1 MLSKKQQD
9 WLKHLSSEKKINI
22 LLFDTNTEKIFF
34 KIKNKIQDNLGKG
47 TRVEHRG
54 ASSLGISGQDE
65 IDVYVPV
72 SPKKFDSYIP
82 KMIKI
87 FGEPRSAYPL
97 ERIRFNE
104 EIDGKKIDLFLINE
118 QHNDWI
124 NGCRFENYLKSHPK
138 EFLEKYKKLKEEMNG
153 FSVKDYY
160 TKKNIFI
167 SRILNKTNKLI
178 PLT

>member
-9 WLKHLSSEKKINI
+9 WLNHLSTEKKITI
-22 LLFDTNTEKIFF
+22 LPYDSRVNEIFL
-34 KIKNKIQDNLGKG
+34 KIKDKIQDNLGKD

-72 SPKKFDSYIP
+72 PPSEFDSYIP
-82 KMIKI
+82 KISKV
-87 FGEPRSAYPL
+87 FGEPRSLYPL
-97 ERIRFNE
+97 ERVRFSE

-118 QHNDWI
+118 EHEDWLK
-124 NGCRFENYLKSHPK
+124 GVKFENYLKSHTK
-138 EFLEKYKKLKEEMNG
+138 DLEKYKKLKEEMDG

-160 TKKNIFI
+160 TRKNKFINEILKKAD
-167 SRILNKTNKLI
+167 KLTS
-178 PLT
+178 LT

>member
-1 MLSKKQQD
+1 MLSKKQQG
-9 WLKHLSSEKKINI
+9 WLNHLSSKKKIII
-22 LLFDTNTEKIFF
+22 LPFDTNAEKIFF

-72 SPKKFDSYIP
+72 SPTKFNSYIP
-82 KMIKI
+82 KMIKV
-87 FGEPRSAYPL
+87 FGEPRSVYPL

-104 EIDGKKIDLFLINE
+104 KINGKKIDLFLINE

-124 NGCRFENYLKSHPK
+124 NGCKFENYLKSHPK
-138 EFLEKYKKLKEEMNG
+138 DLEKYKKLKEEMNG
-153 FSVKDYY
+153 FTVKDYY
-160 TKKNIFI
+160 TRKNGFI
-167 SRILNKTNKLI
+167 NKILTKANKLS
-178 PLT
+178 